1 MKHGVQGQQA
11 FALFVVNVNDEH
23 AKPKFNRKLRG

>member
-23 AKPKFNRKLRG
+23 AKRRFKRKIRG